1 MSQGG
6 AALLKEEM
14 EFGRPVT
21 DEQVEIER
29 QEIMVKVKELEN
41 EGKIQVRE
49 KKKISVFES
58 EDATSPL
65 MPSLPEE
72 DRFSEREEP
81 QAQPAAPAASAEEIQ
96 NYLAYGEQL
105 YGESRYEEALPY
117 LQYAAEMDPS
127 NARAL
132 QVLGHCQY
140 GLGKT
145 AEALQ
150 CYETALSLSPEDEAL
165 REWVEQ
171 FKQGAN
177 A

>member
-1 MSQGG
+1 VRSSEIPLFPPLNTVNGAVFTGAGG
-6 AALLKEEM
+6 TGAIGAM
-14 EFGRPVT
+14 G
-21 DEQVEIER
+21 
-29 QEIMVKVKELEN
+29 
-41 EGKIQVRE
+41 
-49 KKKISVFES
+49 
-58 EDATSPL
+58 A
-65 MPSLPEE
+65 
-72 DRFSEREEP
+72 
-81 QAQPAAPAASAEEIQ
+81 EIQ